1 MVTYISDATAY
12 HYLKPQRGGSVFKGT
27 LRQRGKGLGGLLGS
41 IAKTA
46 FPIFKKFVL
55 PHVKKGLI
63 STAGDVIA
71 GKNVKQ
77 SIKKRGK
84 KTGKNIIR
92 SLLKKPPTKK
102 RKKITFKTKKRTF
115 LICENG

>member
-27 LRQRGKGLGGLLGS
+27 LRQRGKGFGGLLGS

-55 PHVKKGLI
+55 PHVKRGLI

-102 RKKITFKTKKRTF
+102 RKKITFKTKKKDIF
-115 LICENG
+115 DM